1 MPMYQIVLIVLSFI
15 GMAIYA
21 FMMNKKTK
29 AGAAAYLEQ
38 YPDAA
43 TITPKMKAG
52 IKTEAVL
59 IESVDGEK
67 PNYGGKNPVYRDA
80 GQYFVYAAPGTRI
93 LEASFSSTR
102 PGVMHKSVTKTW
114 GPVKLEVDIKPN
126 GRYELQFDKD
136 TESFQLVEI

>member
-1 MPMYQIVLIVLSFI
+1 MPMYQIVLIVLAFI
-15 GMAIYA
+15 GAGIYG

-29 AGAAAYLEQ
+29 AGADAYLEQ

-43 TITPKMKAG
+43 KVFPSMKVSGLTQGTVTID
-52 IKTEAVL
+52 
-59 IESVDGEK
+59 SVDGQTPAKGLEK
-67 PNYGGKNPVYRDA
+67 NKF
-80 GQYFVYAAPGTRI
+80 FVYAAPGTRI

-114 GPVKLEVDIKPN
+114 GPVKLEVEVKPN